1 MEASMIRPRAGR
13 PPGGVRTGDDGL
25 TDRQRQV
32 LDCITSSV
40 RTRGYPPS
48 MREIG
53 QAVGLTS
60 TSSVSHQL
68 ASLEKKGFVRKDPN
82 RPRTYAP
89 LRPLSSESDAANSD
103 DRVHDVTTTTPQSQV
118 AEVPLIGRI
127 AAGTPITAAEDVDGV
142 LPLPRQL
149 VGHGDLFALTVTGHS
164 MAGEGS
170 ILDGDVV
177 VVRRQPVAELGA
189 VVAAL
194 IDGEATVKRLRR
206 DGTDV
211 WLDPDNRD
219 YEPILGNEASILGKV
234 VAVMRGL

>member
-1 MEASMIRPRAGR
+1 MIRPRAGR

-60 TSSVSHQL
+60 TSSVAHQL
-68 ASLEKKGFVRKDPN
+68 ASLQKKGFVRKDPH

-89 LRPLSSESDAANSD
+89 LRPLSSDSDTASPD

-127 AAGTPITAAEDVDGV
+127 AAGTPITAAEEVDGV

-177 VVRRQPVAELGA
+177 VVRRQPVAEPGA